1 MIGIVFGLGF
11 VLSFGYWTTNFVEVQ
26 RAMAADSMSS
36 ARRTPII
43 GAFPKM
49 FVPFI
54 TIIPG
59 MIAAVLVTEIADLK
73 GGGTPD
79 GGGRRRGHLQR
90 LPALPD
96 A

>member
-26 RAMAADSMSS
+26 RAMASDSMSS

-54 TIIPG
+54 TIVPG
-59 MIAAVLVTEIADLK
+59 MIAAVLVTEI
-73 GGGTPD
+73 GRSQ
-79 GGGRRRGHLQR
+79 GGRCPEGATGDGSPTTTRCST
-90 LPALPD
+90 
-96 A
+96 